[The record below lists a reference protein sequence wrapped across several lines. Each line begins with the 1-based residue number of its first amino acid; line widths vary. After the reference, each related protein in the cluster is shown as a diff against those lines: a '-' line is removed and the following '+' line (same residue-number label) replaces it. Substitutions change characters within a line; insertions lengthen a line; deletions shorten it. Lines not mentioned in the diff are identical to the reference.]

1 MPKIGKVN
9 LPELSVAGF
18 EGWVIY
24 WVLFAVLVAAL
35 VWAWQHFHK
44 TG

>member
-1 MPKIGKVN
+1 MPKIGKVK
-9 LPELSVAGF
+9 LPDLSVAGF
-18 EGWVIY
+18 EGWMVY
-24 WVLFAVLVAAL
+24 YALFFVLVAAA